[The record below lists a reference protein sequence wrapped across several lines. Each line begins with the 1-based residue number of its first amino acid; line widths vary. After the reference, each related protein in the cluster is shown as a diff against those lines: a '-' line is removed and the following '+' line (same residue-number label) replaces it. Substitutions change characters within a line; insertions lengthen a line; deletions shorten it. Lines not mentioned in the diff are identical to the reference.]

1 MKIAV
6 FISGRGSNLQALI
19 ETCQDPAVPAQ
30 IGLVISNRP
39 GAQGLKRAAAA
50 GIATAVIDHTTYDSR
65 EAFDAALDSA
75 TRRAGCDFICLAG
88 FMRILT
94 EDFVRAWRDRM
105 LNIHPA
111 LLPAFPGINCHARAI
126 EMGVRITG
134 ATVHFCRPELDNG
147 PIVTQAAVPVLPDDT
162 EETLAARILEAEH
175 VIYPMAVKLIAQGRV
190 RVINEKVR
198 ILDGVY
204 LEGER
209 LVSPVADSG

>member
-175 VIYPMAVKLIAQGRV
+175 IIYPMAVKLIAQGRV

-204 LEGER
+204 PEGER
-209 LVSPVADSG
+209 LVSPVADSR